1 MAKQVREAMTANPR
15 TLLLGASVVEAAKAM
30 ADADVG
36 SLPVVDVN
44 GILFGMITDRDIVV
58 RVVATGKHPSS
69 TKVDEVATRDVSP
82 VYPDDSLD
90 EALLRMAQRQVRRLP
105 VIEDDRVVGILAQA
119 DVAHEAKDKKT
130 GQLVEEIS
138 QTR

>member
-1 MAKQVREAMTANPR
+1 VAKTVREAMTADPR

-36 SLPVVDVN
+36 SLPVVDVD
-44 GILFGMITDRDIVV
+44 GVLFGMITDRDIVV
-58 RVVATGKHPSS
+58 RVVAAGRNPDS
-69 TKVDEVATRDVSP
+69 TKVDEVATKDVSP
-82 VYPDDSLD
+82 AYPDDSLD
-90 EALLRMAQRQVRRLP
+90 EALMQMAQRQVRRLP

-119 DVAHEAKDKKT
+119 DVAQEAKDKQT